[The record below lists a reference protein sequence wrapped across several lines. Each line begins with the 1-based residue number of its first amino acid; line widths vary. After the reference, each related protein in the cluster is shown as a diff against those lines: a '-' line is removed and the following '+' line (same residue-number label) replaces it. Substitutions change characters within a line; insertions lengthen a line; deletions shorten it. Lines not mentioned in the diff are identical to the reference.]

1 MSFARK
7 SWLGPAAAC
16 TVHCLVCRRNPPLHS
31 PEQVGWGRVGWEPD
45 SGWVLGLAPVTGR
58 DSQGFSGTLPC
69 VGRSRRWCHP
79 ETSIG
84 TLSVPKTSP
93 RLDLLLLSWLLG
105 HRTAHKRNERDQPIT
120 PGDFVAADYRL
131 GVSRE
136 VPFSGRSIALFGLH
150 PRSSW
155 SLPELAPAPP
165 PSCWIWI

>member
-1 MSFARK
+1 MHCALSRMQKKPSTPQPGAGG
-7 SWLGPAAAC
+7 LGSGRLGAG
-16 TVHCLVCRRNPPLHS
+16 
-31 PEQVGWGRVGWEPD
+31 QRVGPG
-45 SGWVLGLAPVTGR
+45 SGPVTGR

-120 PGDFVAADYRL
+120 PGDFVAADCRL